1 MNKISIDL
9 DKLADGAVREKFN
22 NALNEVTK
30 NILDPNTKA
39 TAKRTITLKLTFEP
53 GEDREIADVTVDYS
67 TKLAQV
73 KGVSTRF
80 VIGTDG
86 SDVIASEYKKQVPG
100 QTVMKVEESEEAS
113 QEEKIDTSGLQL
125 VK

>member
-1 MNKISIDL
+1 MNINL
-9 DKLADGAVREKFN
+9 DKIAEGAVGEKFN
-22 NALNEVTK
+22 SALKEVTK

-67 TKLAQV
+67 TKLAPV
-73 KGVSTRF
+73 KGVATRF

-86 SDVIASEYKKQVPG
+86 SNVIASEYKKQIPG
-100 QTVMKVEESEEAS
+100 QTVMKVEEEQE
-113 QEEKIDTSGLQL
+113 QEEKIDTTGLQL

>member
-1 MNKISIDL
+1 MNINL
-9 DKLADGAVREKFN
+9 DNLAEGAVREKFN
-22 NALNEVTK
+22 NALKEVTK

-39 TAKRTITLKLTFEP
+39 SSKRTITLKLTFEP

-67 TKLAQV
+67 TKLAPV

-100 QTVMKVEESEEAS
+100 QTVMKVEESEE
-113 QEEKIDTSGLQL
+113 EKIDTTGLQL

>member
-67 TKLAQV
+67 TKLASV
-73 KGVSTRF
+73 KGVATRF

-86 SDVIASEYKKQVPG
+86 SDVIASEYKKQIPG
-100 QTVMKVEESEEAS
+100 QTVMKVEEEAA
-113 QEEKIDTSGLQL
+113 QEEKIDTTGLQL

>member
-1 MNKISIDL
+1 MNKINVNL
-9 DKLADGAVREKFN
+9 DSLAEGAVREKFN
-22 NALNEVTK
+22 NALKEVTK

-67 TKLAQV
+67 TKLAPV
-73 KGVSTRF
+73 KGVATRF

-86 SDVIASEYKKQVPG
+86 SDVIASEYKKQIPG
-100 QTVMKVEESEEAS
+100 QTVMKVEEE
-113 QEEKIDTSGLQL
+113 QEQEVKIDTTGLQL

>member
-1 MNKISIDL
+1 MNINL
-9 DKLADGAVREKFN
+9 DKLAEGAVGEKFN
-22 NALNEVTK
+22 NALKEVTK

-67 TKLAQV
+67 TKLAPV
-73 KGVSTRF
+73 KGVATRF

-86 SDVIASEYKKQVPG
+86 SDVIASEYKKQIPG
-100 QTVMKVEESEEAS
+100 QTVMKVEESGEAE
-113 QEEKIDTSGLQL
+113 QEVKIDTTGLQL